1 MIYVC
6 FSRLQHP
13 GVVTSELGAPA
24 GAHTDPSYRRY
35 RISRDRATEK
45 TLILRLLPNLFL
57 HVDGQPDPKATQL
70 TLCILVPRSSKYED
84 LDVSDVHGFYR
95 FLVLGARLPRPTC
108 STTGCVGQSIVIAS
122 YVLWGPESAER
133 CVERIVECSLSP
145 RSRVRGARAQRLA
158 NACLRIA
165 RACVI
170 LTTPAPS
177 LTRFTHGS
185 KWFRRMA
192 PTISQNVRRCSCSS
206 KRDGRRSMG
215 KSRLTQCNGS
225 AHAHRGLTHNGQ
237 GVPTL
242 RGMA

>member
-1 MIYVC
+1 MSSVSRVVYSGHVTSSDSTC
-6 FSRLQHP
+6 QTVHTQGTQKKAWATHPWVEGSRLAVHTLYSRRP
-13 GVVTSELGAPA
+13 G
-24 GAHTDPSYRRY
+24 
-35 RISRDRATEK
+35 
-45 TLILRLLPNLFL
+45 
-57 HVDGQPDPKATQL
+57 
-70 TLCILVPRSSKYED
+70 
-84 LDVSDVHGFYR
+84 R
-95 FLVLGARLPRPTC
+95 FLRAGRAC
-108 STTGCVGQSIVIAS
+108 
-122 YVLWGPESAER
+122 
-133 CVERIVECSLSP
+133 
-145 RSRVRGARAQRLA
+145 AQRLA
-158 NACLRIA
+158 NACLRIV
-165 RACVI
+165 RDNLVL